1 MSDWPHQTA
10 GVRDVR
16 AAIESGERRV
26 VLTSPTGG
34 GKSRIMLRMIEWG
47 WPTVVYANRTALI
60 EQLSEGLTKAYVPHG
75 IMAAGYAEETQ
86 HAVQVASIQT
96 VERRVAA
103 GRWNVHPARLVI
115 VDEAHNEKGDRMR
128 SIIDAHIAAGAFVV
142 GVTAT
147 PVGIGGIYDRLVQA
161 GTTSELRGCGAL
173 LPAHTYAPDE
183 PSAKSF
189 KSKAKGLLQFADEV
203 REVMLPAVF
212 GRVWEHYQ
220 RLNPD
225 GKPAIL
231 FAPGVSESLWFVERL
246 WAEGVSAAHIDGEK
260 IVYQHTTQAA
270 NRESRAELK
279 RRSEAGD
286 IEIVSNR
293 FVMREGVD
301 WTHLA
306 HCVFACTFGGVCGYL
321 QSGGRVLRNH
331 PDLDH
336 VVIQDHGGNFWRHD
350 SLNCDRVWSLEDTE
364 AKIAERK
371 ANEHREKK
379 EPEPIVCPKCSA
391 VRASGVECRKCG
403 FAYRGR
409 KRMVIETDGTLRAV
423 HGDIHRPRPVSTD
436 PADHKAWKACV
447 FRCKN
452 SGRTFNQA
460 RALFQRENGGRVPGP
475 GFPMMPTSEGD
486 WFARVR
492 DVHFHQLSAGA
503 AS

>member
-10 GVRDVR
+10 GVQGVR
-16 AAIESGERRV
+16 QAIERGEQRIA
-26 VLTSPTGG
+26 LTSPTGG
-34 GKSRIMLRMIEWG
+34 GKSRMMLRMMEWG
-47 WPTVVYANRTALI
+47 WRTVVYANRKTLI
-60 EQLSEGLTKAYVPHG
+60 EQLSEGLTASGVPHG

-86 HAVQVASIQT
+86 HDIQIASTQT
-96 VERRVAA
+96 VEKRVTA
-103 GRWNVHPARLVI
+103 GKWNLHPARLVMI
-115 VDEAHNEKGDRMR
+115 DEAHNEKGERMR
-128 SIIDAHIAAGAFVV
+128 SIIDSHIAAGAFVV
-142 GVTAT
+142 GITAT
-147 PVGIGGIYDRLVQA
+147 PVGIGGIYNELVQA

-173 LPAHTYAPDE
+173 LPAQTFAPDE
-183 PSAKSF
+183 PSAKAF
-189 KSKAKGLLQFADEV
+189 KSKAKGLLQFADDV
-203 REVMLPAVF
+203 REVMLPVVF

-231 FAPGVSESLWFVERL
+231 FAPGVSESLWFTEKL
-246 WAEGVSAAHIDGEK
+246 WECGISAAHIDGEK
-260 IVYQHTTQAA
+260 IVY
-270 NRESRAELK
+270 REQTVTADRDSRAELK

-286 IEIVSNR
+286 IELVSNR

-306 HCVFACTFGGVCGYL
+306 HAVFACTFGGVCGYL

-331 PDLDH
+331 PSLDH

-350 SLNCDRVWSLEDTE
+350 SLNADRIWSLDDTE

-371 ANEHREKK
+371 ATEHREKK
-379 EPEPIVCPKCSA
+379 EPEPIVCPKCSK
-391 VRASGVECRKCG
+391 VRASGVECRACG

-409 KRMVIETDGTLRAV
+409 KRMVIETDGSLRPV
-423 HGDIHRPRPVSTD
+423 HGDIHRPRRVSTD

-447 FRCKN
+447 YRCKN
-452 SGRTFNQA
+452 AGRTFRQA

-475 GFPMMPTSEGD
+475 DFPLMPQSEGD

-492 DVHFHQLSAGA
+492 DVEFHQLSGA
-503 AS
+503 RS